1 MDVPHALND
10 IGIRQGLKGYKR
22 KSSTI
27 SHKAGVGGLSVF
39 LLVAILCV
47 QSCFNKDNESM
58 GVPIEEMIDIANHF
72 EEICETYTEWKLE
85 SSDHKLTIYTSQDS
99 IPGYASMCLVLYHDG
114 NQVKAVTEENW
125 RTFQGLKSDEP
136 CPLFSNGHR
145 HLYTINNKL
154 EPNNPLYIIVTE
166 DILDS
171 EYVSIVDETKADGMC
186 IYAHAYTIKDGLLQP
201 KKLFYYDDK
210 YSYVTKSDTT
220 QFVDWVHD
228 IPSMWPSR
236 FDNESQ
242 SLEIAKVYPSSM
254 MSGMLITKTIWEY
267 DEKLGF
273 RTNKET
279 KITELLSDSLG
290 YTLVMTEMLPNHKV
304 KINFDGISEN
314 QYMSWPADSA
324 WTSEPAL
331 ILTDDLSGE
340 KEDSYHFLSE
350 DGYEYVVFINR
361 TPEGMFPGISALE
374 VRKNG
379 IIISREEAE
388 Y

>member
-1 MDVPHALND
+1 
-10 IGIRQGLKGYKR
+10 
-22 KSSTI
+22 
-27 SHKAGVGGLSVF
+27 
-39 LLVAILCV
+39 
-47 QSCFNKDNESM
+47 
-58 GVPIEEMIDIANHF
+58 
-72 EEICETYTEWKLE
+72 
-85 SSDHKLTIYTSQDS
+85 
-99 IPGYASMCLVLYHDG
+99 
-114 NQVKAVTEENW
+114 
-125 RTFQGLKSDEP
+125 
-136 CPLFSNGHR
+136 
-145 HLYTINNKL
+145 
-154 EPNNPLYIIVTE
+154 
-166 DILDS
+166 
-171 EYVSIVDETKADGMC
+171 
-186 IYAHAYTIKDGLLQP
+186 
-201 KKLFYYDDK
+201 
-210 YSYVTKSDTT
+210 
-220 QFVDWVHD
+220 
-228 IPSMWPSR
+228 MWPSR

-273 RTNKET
+273 RTNKEP

-314 QYMSWPADSA
+314 QYMSWSADSA